1 MKRHGFAVWQGGI
14 RDGKGAISAERLSFA
29 CPIHANSTVVAMAIT
44 IKVNAAH
51 TVDVDPV
58 NSGQES
64 QNHSN

>member
-1 MKRHGFAVWQGGI
+1 
-14 RDGKGAISAERLSFA
+14 
-29 CPIHANSTVVAMAIT
+29 MATI

-51 TVDVDPV
+51 PVDVDPV

>member
-1 MKRHGFAVWQGGI
+1 
-14 RDGKGAISAERLSFA
+14 
-29 CPIHANSTVVAMAIT
+29 MAIT

-51 TVDVDPV
+51 TVGVDPV